1 MTLHN
6 IAIKSVTCPECGH
19 DFDPSQAVSAEMM
32 DFIQT
37 TFRAQWEEEQ
47 SADNEEK
54 VEARAAE
61 IAAETT
67 APLAAALK
75 EVRKQNSALKLT
87 ETQTK
92 ALLET
97 YDEEK
102 RNEIEAAVITA
113 RADERKKGRLEADLR
128 VNEVE
133 EKHKQLQAKVA
144 KLETAK
150 SASSSQLVGEAGEN
164 WVLDI
169 LTTNFPS
176 DQVIEVKK
184 GVKGADWVWEM
195 RPRGGRPICTVHIE
209 VKSTANF
216 QSTWTGK
223 LREDL
228 ANSPKAIGVIVSKTM
243 PKNRE
248 NMHYEQGIW
257 IVPFQEFELLA
268 KFLRHMHLK
277 LDNAAAQ
284 SMARESNATDL
295 FDFIAGPV
303 FARCMERL
311 LQPIIKGQETLKKD
325 QNFSNRQWRD
335 REAQLKQQFDAACHL
350 AANLEALLGTTIA
363 ANLGFDELNLLTNI
377 DGEDT

>member
-1 MTLHN
+1 MTPQN
-6 IAIKSVTCPECGH
+6 IAIKNVTCPECGH

-32 DFIQT
+32 EVIQT

-47 SADNEEK
+47 GADTEAK
-54 VEARAAE
+54 AEARAAE
-61 IAAETT
+61 IVAESMEPVAAE
-67 APLAAALK
+67 LSKMRK
-75 EVRKQNSALKLT
+75 ENLALKLA
-87 ETQTK
+87 ETQQK
-92 ALLET
+92 ALLDT
-97 YDEEK
+97 YEDEK
-102 RNEIEAAVITA
+102 LNEIEAAKIEA
-113 RADERKKGRLEADLR
+113 RAEERKQGRLEADLR

-133 EKHKQLQAKVA
+133 EKYKQLQDKVA

-164 WVLDI
+164 WVHDI
-169 LTTNFPS
+169 LTTNFPT
-176 DQVIEVKK
+176 DQIIEVKK
-184 GVKGADWVWEM
+184 GAKGADWLWEIC
-195 RPRGGRPICTVHIE
+195 PRGARPICTVHIE

-216 QSTWTGK
+216 QNAWTGK
-223 LREDL
+223 LKEDM
-228 ANSPKAIGVIVSKTM
+228 ANSHKAIGVIVSKAM
-243 PKNRE
+243 PKDRE

-257 IVPFQEFELLA
+257 IVPFHEFELLA

-277 LDNAAAQ
+277 LDTAAAQ
-284 SMARESNATDL
+284 SIARESNATDL

-325 QNFSNRQWRD
+325 QNFSNKQWRD
-335 REAQLKQQFDAACHL
+335 REAQLKQQFDAACQL

-363 ANLGFDELNLLTNI
+363 ANLGFDEFNLLTNI